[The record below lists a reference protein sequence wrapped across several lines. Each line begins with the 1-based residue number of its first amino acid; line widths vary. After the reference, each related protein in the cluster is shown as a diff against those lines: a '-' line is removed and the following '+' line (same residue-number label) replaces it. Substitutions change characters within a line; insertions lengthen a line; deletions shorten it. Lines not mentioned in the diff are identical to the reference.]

1 MCFPTWK
8 AQTATALFVAKKC
21 FLVHM
26 QLHFKVS
33 LFQIEDVLHSAG
45 RGRRGC
51 VGEWPL
57 PSAHPLPPP
66 LMSRSSFPHS
76 QCTERITGESSYS
89 LASKSSR
96 GYDSLW
102 ACALVGFRVVNILL
116 HIFVNFR
123 CHLSWLRNN
132 GRCNGHIQ
140 EFGLTGFLYRLW
152 RCSLLS
158 QCLRH
163 HRN

>member
-1 MCFPTWK
+1 MVVWGADFRISIAHTKRTDFSTFQLISDMCASPLEKHRLPLLCLWPRN
-8 AQTATALFVAKKC
+8 V
-21 FLVHM
+21 FLSICSYILKFHSFRLKM
-26 QLHFKVS
+26 SSTPLAEAE
-33 LFQIEDVLHSAG
+33 EDVF
-45 RGRRGC
+45 
-51 VGEWPL
+51 GEWPL

-116 HIFVNFR
+116 HIFVNF
-123 CHLSWLRNN
+123 
-132 GRCNGHIQ
+132 
-140 EFGLTGFLYRLW
+140 
-152 RCSLLS
+152 
-158 QCLRH
+158 
-163 HRN
+163 